1 MEGAGCRRSKELR
14 IPWGQA
20 MRFVLLAAIIR
31 FNLEG
36 NRGCT
41 AFWRGWSPAL
51 PPAEGVGK
59 RAGEEKKKK
68 APAQV
73 APEPFG
79 LEQAMGIELQAA
91 YLCGFSAF
99 TTANK

>member
-51 PPAEGVGK
+51 PPAEGGK
-59 RAGEEKKKK
+59 KSGGGEKEKSPGAGC
-68 APAQV
+68 AGAFW
-73 APEPFG
+73 FG
-79 LEQAMGIELQAA
+79 AGDGNRTHNLSLG
-91 YLCGFSAF
+91 S
-99 TTANK
+99 